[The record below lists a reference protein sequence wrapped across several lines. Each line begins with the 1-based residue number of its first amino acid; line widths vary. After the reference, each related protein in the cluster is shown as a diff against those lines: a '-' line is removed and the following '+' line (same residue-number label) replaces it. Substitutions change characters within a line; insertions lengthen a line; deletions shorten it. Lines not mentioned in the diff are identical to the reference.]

1 VVGWV
6 LHLGGKRWRENLG
19 EGGGEGKVGRV
30 QCGKLGCDESVGEDT
45 KRAVVQETD
54 PGLQV
59 GWRGAIRSRRY
70 EGRNSWDEAPT
81 MRYGAH
87 EGRVLLFIIDRNG
100 DRTQQRTLRQCD
112 KWSDGSSDGRADG
125 YTGCTVCTDRASDGK
140 RLCFPTARGIGRKKS
155 VTVSDGW
162 PPQGM
167 ERRHEGKQHG
177 GGSAVFWWGRK
188 ILSLGKGGVGRG
200 GK

>member
-6 LHLGGKRWRENLG
+6 LNLGGKRWRENLG

-70 EGRNSWDEAPT
+70 EGTNPWDEAPT
-81 MRYGAH
+81 MRYGTH
-87 EGRVLLFIIDRNG
+87 KGRVLLFIIDRNG
-100 DRTQQRTLRQCD
+100 DRMCGVWLQVKQKLSVSWR
-112 KWSDGSSDGRADG
+112 
-125 YTGCTVCTDRASDGK
+125 
-140 RLCFPTARGIGRKKS
+140 RG
-155 VTVSDGW
+155 
-162 PPQGM
+162 
-167 ERRHEGKQHG
+167 
-177 GGSAVFWWGRK
+177 
-188 ILSLGKGGVGRG
+188 
-200 GK
+200 